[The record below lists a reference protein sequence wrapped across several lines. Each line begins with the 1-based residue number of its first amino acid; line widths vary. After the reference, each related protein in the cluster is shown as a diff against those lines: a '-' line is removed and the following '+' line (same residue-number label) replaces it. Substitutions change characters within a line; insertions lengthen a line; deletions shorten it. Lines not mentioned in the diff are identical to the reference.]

1 MAFLAPILVLG
12 LVIFI
17 HELGHFL
24 AAKFFGVYAPRF
36 AIGFGPTLWA
46 KRWGETEY
54 VIGALPLGGYVRMA
68 TRDDE
73 AASVLEG
80 DLDETKGDKA
90 KNWDPDAMIPFGPKP
105 VPKERWFESKP
116 LWQRAIILLAGVTMN
131 VLLALVVVMSTVYF
145 YGRAYLRPVVG
156 VVVEGSPAERGGLVA
171 NDSIVAINGAP
182 VLRWV
187 DAVDTIRTSPSKEVI
202 LSVVRGGSKLDL
214 RVTPDTATE
223 LDPVTA
229 EPRIVGRIGMQ
240 ADTQPIRES
249 VSIGTAVSDGFAI
262 TWNMATGVGR
272 VLKGLV
278 TGNVSV
284 SNLGGPIA
292 IVRASVAQ
300 ARSGFESLLGL
311 IAFLSINLAI
321 LNLVP
326 IPLLDGGQLVLQTAE
341 TIKGSPFSDR
351 TREWIARVGLAA
363 IALLFLVVT
372 FNDIKALVL
381 SWIN

>member
-1 MAFLAPILVLG
+1 MSYLAPILVLG

-73 AASVLEG
+73 AASALEG
-80 DLDETKGDKA
+80 DLDEA
-90 KNWDPDAMIPFGPKP
+90 KSGKSKPLDPDAMIPFGPKP

-131 VLLALVVVMSTVYF
+131 VLLAIVVATSIIAI
-145 YGRAYLRPVVG
+145 YGRAFYRPVVSS
-156 VVVEGSPAERGGLVA
+156 VVEGKPAALAGLAA
-171 NDSIVAINGAP
+171 NDSIIAVNGAP
-182 VLRWV
+182 VSRWGDV
-187 DAVDTIRTSPSKEVI
+187 VDTISLSPLKPVV
-202 LSVVRGGSKLDL
+202 LSVVRGGATVDV

-223 LDPVTA
+223 LDPETA
-229 EPRIVGRIGMQ
+229 EPRVVGRVGMQ
-240 ADTQPIRES
+240 AMPPVRHQ
-249 VSIGTAVSDGFAI
+249 VSIGRAIKDGTIVTYA
-262 TWNMATGVGR
+262 MAASVVR

-284 SNLGGPIA
+284 KNLGGPIT

-300 ARSGFESLLGL
+300 AQVGLESLFSL

-326 IPLLDGGQLVLQTAE
+326 IPLLDGGQLVMQTAE

-351 TREWIARVGLAA
+351 TREWIARFGLAA

-381 SWIN
+381 TWIN